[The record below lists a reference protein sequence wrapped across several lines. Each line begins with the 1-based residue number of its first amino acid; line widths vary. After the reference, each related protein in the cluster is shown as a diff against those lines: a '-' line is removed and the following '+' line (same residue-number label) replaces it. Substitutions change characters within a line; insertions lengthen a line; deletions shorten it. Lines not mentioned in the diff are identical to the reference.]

1 MKVSRM
7 TMVDIFSDDESD
19 EYVHERKLVRKVI
32 ARAVEDALGCTGS
45 RECRKTS
52 REKLTSEAG
61 VWLRSTSVAL
71 GSLRWWLMLI
81 DCDCVKTQHAI
92 LRKMERLQ

>member
-1 MKVSRM
+1 MVKVEHAAE
-7 TMVDIFSDDESD
+7 SDDFFS
-19 EYVHERKLVRKVI
+19 ERTLAWSVI
-32 ARAVEDALGCTGS
+32 TRAVEDALGCTGS
-45 RECRKTS
+45 RECHKTS
-52 REKLTSEAG
+52 RAKLTSEAG
-61 VWLRSTSVAL
+61 VWLRSTSVAA